1 MHEREQ
7 VDGLQGRAVTA
18 GKILVDGQ
26 WRSSSDGEPR
36 NVISLIG
43 GSVLTTI
50 TEGTANRV
58 DKSLHAMDKY
68 TDMKL

>member
-1 MHEREQ
+1 MLDREQ
-7 VDGLQGRAVTA
+7 IDVLRGRAVTA

-26 WRSSSDGEPR
+26 WQSASDGELR
-36 NVISLIG
+36 DVINPID
-43 GSVLTTI
+43 GSVLTAI
-50 TEGTANRV
+50 TEGSANRV

>member
-1 MHEREQ
+1 MLDREQ
-7 VDGLQGRAVTA
+7 VDGLRGRAVTA

-26 WRSSSDGEPR
+26 WRSAADGGLR
-36 NVISLIG
+36 NVVSPIHR
-43 GSVLTTI
+43 SVLTTI

>member
-1 MHEREQ
+1 MACGA
-7 VDGLQGRAVTA
+7 GLLRPARSRLTGN
-18 GKILVDGQ
+18 GGQ
-26 WRSSSDGEPR
+26 PRTGGLR
-36 NVISLIG
+36 NVVSPIHR
-43 GSVLTTI
+43 SVLTTI